1 MEELNQTSVNLN
13 MTGFDLS
20 SIDFSQLYNTSHF
33 DKGHQIIF
41 DTGEQVSL
49 IGAYVMILVL
59 GLTFNGAIIWVI
71 LGKRKSMLLCSVCH
85 ITHDLS
91 PFFSLVSLAR
101 ANNRT
106 PRNLYTVNLAVSGI
120 LVGVFCVPTT
130 MSNILYGGWW
140 HFGVFACKLVPA
152 IQGM

>member
-1 MEELNQTSVNLN
+1 MEELNQTVNLN

-49 IGAYVMILVL
+49 IGAYVMILIL

-71 LGKRKSMLLCSVCH
+71 LGKVNKKESFQKGNQCCMCAVCQ
-85 ITHDLS
+85 ITHIRLQ
-91 PFFSLVSLAR
+91 AH
-101 ANNRT
+101 N
-106 PRNLYTVNLAVSGI
+106 
-120 LVGVFCVPTT
+120 
-130 MSNILYGGWW
+130 
-140 HFGVFACKLVPA
+140 
-152 IQGM
+152 

>member
-1 MEELNQTSVNLN
+1 MEELNQTVNLN

-49 IGAYVMILVL
+49 IGAYVMILIL

-71 LGKRKSMLLCSVCH
+71 LGKVNKKESFPKGNQCCMCAVCQ
-85 ITHDLS
+85 ITQIRLQAH
-91 PFFSLVSLAR
+91 
-101 ANNRT
+101 N
-106 PRNLYTVNLAVSGI
+106 
-120 LVGVFCVPTT
+120 
-130 MSNILYGGWW
+130 
-140 HFGVFACKLVPA
+140 
-152 IQGM
+152 

>member
-1 MEELNQTSVNLN
+1 MEELNQTVNLN

-49 IGAYVMILVL
+49 IGAYVMILIL

-71 LGKRKSMLLCSVCH
+71 LGKVNKKRNFPKRKSMLCVCSV
-85 ITHDLS
+85 S
-91 PFFSLVSLAR
+91 
-101 ANNRT
+101 NNSHSS
-106 PRNLYTVNLAVSGI
+106 SG
-120 LVGVFCVPTT
+120 
-130 MSNILYGGWW
+130 S
-140 HFGVFACKLVPA
+140 
-152 IQGM
+152 